1 MSTMPPPPPPHHG
14 PAIIQRPSPAGSDGP
29 LNFAQKFHPCHY
41 QIPFFKIK
49 IQGSLPRGAS
59 APLPPHVSSPSCAAP
74 GHCQVGHTMEQ
85 PPPASLAPAPAP
97 QSLVSR
103 ARTAIHSAATRVL
116 TDIKADLR
124 GTCVCRRAR
133 VLSPSLFASAS
144 ESDELR
150 VGDRLWLGAQMPTDS
165 AGVAGRR
172 RRGRPWIGR
181 PK

>member
-1 MSTMPPPPPPHHG
+1 MSTTMPAPPAPPHHHG
-14 PAIIQRPSPAGSDGP
+14 VAIQRPSPAGSDGP

-49 IQGSLPRGAS
+49 IQGSSSLPRAP
-59 APLPPHVSSPSCAAP
+59 APLPPHAAP
-74 GHCQVGHTMEQ
+74 GHCQVGHTMQQ
-85 PPPASLAPAPAP
+85 PPAAAAPPASSAPAPAP

-103 ARTAIHSAATRVL
+103 ARTAIHSAAARVL

-124 GTCVCRRAR
+124 GTYTRAVALAVR
-133 VLSPSLFASAS
+133 FPRPNLMSSG
-144 ESDELR
+144 R
-150 VGDRLWLGAQMPTDS
+150 GDRLWWGAQMPKDS